1 MNSKTWTELL
11 GVPQNNET
19 VVGNE
24 IIRVTNYF
32 TLGDFGV
39 RRPIYEVVYQCQTPE
54 RAETYFKEWKQE
66 NESRITE

>member
-11 GVPQNNET
+11 GVPQNNEA

-39 RRPIYEVVYQCQTPE
+39 RRPIYEVVYQYQTPE
-54 RAETYFKEWKQE
+54 RAETYFNEWKQE
-66 NESRITE
+66 NEHRTTE